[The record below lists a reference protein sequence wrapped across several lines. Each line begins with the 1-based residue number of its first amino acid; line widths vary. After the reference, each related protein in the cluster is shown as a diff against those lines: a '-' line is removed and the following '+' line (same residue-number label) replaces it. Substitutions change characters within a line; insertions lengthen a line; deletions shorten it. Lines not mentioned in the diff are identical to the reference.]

1 LAATYQN
8 LKDIY
13 DSLLLCKFAPLSLTL
28 IAEILAN
35 ITGWDYTPLDVN
47 KAGERSINIKRA
59 ISNKLGITREDDM
72 LPSICTEAL
81 KEGSTAGKSPNM
93 DILLKE
99 YYNFRKWDWNTGKP
113 SKEKLGELGL
123 EDVARDLW
131 P

>member
-1 LAATYQN
+1 
-8 LKDIY
+8 
-13 DSLLLCKFAPLSLTL
+13 
-28 IAEILAN
+28 
-35 ITGWDYTPLDVN
+35 
-47 KAGERSINIKRA
+47 
-59 ISNKLGITREDDM
+59 
-72 LPSICTEAL
+72 
-81 KEGSTAGKSPNM
+81 M